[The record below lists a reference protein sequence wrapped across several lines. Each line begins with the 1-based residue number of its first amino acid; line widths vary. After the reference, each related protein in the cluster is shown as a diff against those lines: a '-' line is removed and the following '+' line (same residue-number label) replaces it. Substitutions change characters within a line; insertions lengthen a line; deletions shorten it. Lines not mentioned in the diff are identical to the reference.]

1 MSSYWRRQGR
11 QLRSLA
17 WPGLLVMGVALA
29 AVAGA
34 ADAPSRTALVLS
46 LDGVIGPASADYVVR
61 GIARAS
67 QRGDAA
73 VVLRIDTPG
82 GLDTSM
88 REIIRAILASPV
100 PVLAF
105 VAPSGAR
112 AASAGTY
119 ILFASH
125 VAAMAPGTNLGAAT
139 PISIGGIGL
148 PLPSGNGGR
157 DSAAKDAAGNG
168 TADKG
173 AEGKVT
179 ADKGAAGS
187 QASKDRGAKPATST
201 HSTEENKA
209 INDAVAYIRSLAQ
222 LRGRNAG
229 WAERAVREA
238 ASLSASEALAS
249 KVIDLIARDIPD
261 LLEQAQGRSVDV
273 AGRQL
278 TLATHGLVPQEVA
291 PDWRTRLLATITNPS
306 LALIL
311 MTIGFYGLI
320 FEFIHPGSFYPGT
333 IGAICLLLG
342 LYALSVLP
350 VNYAGL
356 GLIVLGLALMLG
368 EAFTPSAGVLGI
380 GGAIAF
386 VLGATI
392 LIDTDAPGFAVSWSV
407 IGGVIAV
414 SLGFSLLVLRLAW
427 RSRRRPVVSGAE
439 AMFEE
444 RATVLDWDGGS
455 GRVRMAGERWQARSD
470 APLEP
475 GQAVRVTG
483 RDGLTLTVE
492 AERAARP

>member
-1 MSSYWRRQGR
+1 MSSHGRRRGW
-11 QLRSLA
+11 QLRALV
-17 WPGLLVMGVALA
+17 WLGLLAVGMTIA
-29 AVAGA
+29 AVGSGT
-34 ADAPSRTALVLS
+34 DSPSRTAVVLS
-46 LDGVIGPASADYVVR
+46 LDGAIGPASADYVVR
-61 GIARAS
+61 GIARAG

-100 PVLAF
+100 PVLGF

-119 ILFASH
+119 ILYACH

-139 PISIGGIGL
+139 PISIGGAGL
-148 PLPSGNGGR
+148 PLPGGDAGR
-157 DSAAKDAAGNG
+157 DGAGQG
-168 TADKG
+168 TTEKGAADKG
-173 AEGKVT
+173 T
-179 ADKGAAGS
+179 TDKGAARP
-187 QASKDRGAKPATST
+187 ADSKDRAAKPTPPA

-222 LRGRNAG
+222 LRGRNAD

-238 ASLSASEALAS
+238 ASLSAGEALKS
-249 KVIDLIARDIPD
+249 KVIDLMARDIPD
-261 LLEQAQGRSVDV
+261 LLEQAQGRKVEVD
-273 AGRQL
+273 GRQV
-278 TLATHGLVPQEVA
+278 TLETRGLVQQVVE

-333 IGAICLLLG
+333 IGAISLLLG

-350 VNYAGL
+350 VNFAGL
-356 GLIVLGLALMLG
+356 ALIVLGLALMLG

-439 AMFEE
+439 ALLAE
-444 RATVLDWDGGS
+444 RATVLEWSGGS
-455 GRVRMAGERWQARSD
+455 GRVRMAGERWQARSHM
-470 APLEP
+470 PLEP

-483 RDGLTLTVE
+483 RDGLVLTVE
-492 AERAARP
+492 AERAAGP

>member
-1 MSSYWRRQGR
+1 MISHGHGRGR
-11 QLRSLA
+11 QLRVLTWLA
-17 WPGLLVMGVALA
+17 LLVVGLA
-29 AVAGA
+29 IAAAGSG
-34 ADAPSRTALVLS
+34 ADSPSRTAVVLS
-46 LDGVIGPASADYVVR
+46 LEGAIGPASADYVVR
-61 GIARAS
+61 AIARAG

-100 PVLAF
+100 PVLGF

-119 ILFASH
+119 ILYACH

-139 PISIGGIGL
+139 PISIGGGGL
-148 PLPSGNGGR
+148 PLPGGGGR
-157 DSAAKDAAGNG
+157 DGADKG
-168 TADKG
+168 TADKDG
-173 AEGKVT
+173 AKSE
-179 ADKGAAGS
+179 ASKGAA
-187 QASKDRGAKPATST
+187 AKTAPA

-222 LRGRNAG
+222 LRGRNVD

-238 ASLSASEALAS
+238 ASLSANEALAS

-261 LLEQAQGRSVDV
+261 LLEQAQGRTVEVD
-273 AGRQL
+273 GRGVVL
-278 TLATHGLVPQEVA
+278 ETRGLVQQVVE
-291 PDWRTRLLATITNPS
+291 PDWRTRLLATIANPS

-311 MTIGFYGLI
+311 MAIGFYGLI

-356 GLIVLGLALMLG
+356 ALVVLGLALMVG

-386 VLGATI
+386 ILGATI

-407 IGGVIAV
+407 IAGVIAV

-439 AMFEE
+439 AMLEE
-444 RATVLDWDGGS
+444 RATVLDWSGGS

-470 APLEP
+470 TPLAP

-483 RDGLTLTVE
+483 RDGLVLTVE
-492 AERAARP
+492 AQRTGGTVREQRR